1 MYICVCTCCYCTMIL
16 PCHVCA
22 ESQRAYRF
30 VQGKDW
36 GFKKFIRQDILF
48 DEANVL
54 LPNDKLTLYC
64 EVSCHNSWPDVF
76 ISVLPLF
83 TPHLYTHA
91 HTQHTHMHKH
101 IHIRTST
108 HMFTYTHCTHTF
120 TMHTCIHTFAHT
132 YVRTLSHTHAHTHTC
147 TYVHTL
153 THQVSVVSGVV
164 NQSGTSLMSNSP

>member
-1 MYICVCTCCYCTMIL
+1 MIL

-91 HTQHTHMHKH
+91 HTHTQHTLAHTHSHTHIHSYVYIHTLHTHIHNAHMHTH
-101 IHIRTST
+101 ICTHIC
-108 HMFTYTHCTHTF
+108 TYTITHSCTYTYMYICTHT
-120 TMHTCIHTFAHT
+120 HT
-132 YVRTLSHTHAHTHTC
+132 
-147 TYVHTL
+147 
-153 THQVSVVSGVV
+153 SGDCGIGRCEPKWYIVDV
-164 NQSGTSLMSNSP
+164 QQSLGTGV